1 MERRVVITGLG
12 LVSPLGLGVPEN
24 WEAALAGRSGI
35 GPITH
40 FDPSRSATLFAGEVK
55 NFDPTVA
62 MDAKEVKRFEPFIH
76 YALAATAEAM
86 ADCGLKLDGDSDLA
100 ERTGVIY
107 GSGMGGLGG
116 IEETKMTLVEK
127 GPRRVSPFFV
137 PSCIINMAAGM
148 ISLKHGLQGPNYGV
162 VSACSSGGHALADAF
177 HLIRRGEAD
186 VMVTGGAE
194 STITELAV
202 AGFNSARAL
211 STHNDNPQ
219 GASRPF
225 SADRDGF
232 VIAEGAGTLILEDL
246 EHARARGAK
255 IYAEVIGAGAS
266 ADAYHI
272 TAPAPDGRGA
282 ARAMQA
288 ALRSAGLAP
297 QAVGYIN
304 AHATATDLGDAMETK
319 AIKQVFGE
327 HAYKLAISSTKSMHG
342 HLLGAAAA
350 IEGILTV
357 LALKHQILPPT
368 INYGTPDPE
377 CDLDCVPNQARPV
390 EGLDVAISNSFGFGG
405 TNITLV
411 FKRWAGVE

>member
-12 LVSPLGLGVPEN
+12 LVSPLGLSVPEN
-24 WEAALAGRSGI
+24 WEAVLAGRSGI

-40 FDPSRSATLFAGEVK
+40 FDTARSATQFGGEVK
-55 NFDPTVA
+55 NFDPTVG
-62 MDAKEVKRFEPFIH
+62 MEPKDVKRFEPFIH
-76 YALAATAEAM
+76 YALAATVEAI
-86 ADCGLKLDGDSDLA
+86 ADCGLNFAGEGDLA

-116 IEETKMTLVEK
+116 IEETKLTLVAK

-148 ISLKHGLQGPNYGV
+148 ISLKYGLQGPNYGV

-177 HLIRRGEAD
+177 HLIRRAEAD

-194 STITELAV
+194 STMTELAV

-211 STHNDNPQ
+211 STRNDDPQ

-232 VIAEGAGTLILEDL
+232 VIAEGAGTLILEEL
-246 EHARARGAK
+246 EHALARGAK
-255 IYAEVIGAGAS
+255 IYAEVVGAGAS

-272 TAPAPDGRGA
+272 TAPSPDGRGA

-288 ALRSAGLAP
+288 ALRSAGLDP
-297 QAVGYIN
+297 EAVGYIN
-304 AHATATDLGDAMETK
+304 AHATSTELGDAMETK

-327 HAYKLAISSTKSMHG
+327 HAYKLAVSSTKSMHG

-350 IEGILTV
+350 IESILTV
-357 LALKHQILPPT
+357 LALKHQVLPPT

-377 CDLDCVPNQARPV
+377 CDLDCVPSKARPV
-390 EGLDVAISNSFGFGG
+390 EGLDYAISNSFGFGG
-405 TNITLV
+405 TNITLA
-411 FKRWAGVE
+411 FKRWS